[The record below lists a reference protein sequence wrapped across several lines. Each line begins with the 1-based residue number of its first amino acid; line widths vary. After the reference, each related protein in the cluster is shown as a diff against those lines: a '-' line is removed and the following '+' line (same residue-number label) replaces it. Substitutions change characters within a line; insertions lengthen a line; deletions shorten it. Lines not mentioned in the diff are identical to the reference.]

1 MQQQSV
7 HTGKS
12 ISNAASLHKKV
23 SFLIFRGNQ
32 HKNGCSWKFPLFAD
46 PILRSHCTASISM
59 VSQQI
64 RVCFVDI
71 ICCIAESE
79 RPTMGFA
86 DAKCRTCRRIES
98 LQCTHTLRCS
108 RFEARLKFIFNAIVG
123 KRSRVRSP
131 WTNAKV
137 CSFNNNDDEF
147 CTKLNFRQWQSYWN
161 ERKTLIKKMCSLC
174 FETAAAAQTGL
185 LFRKICFVLP
195 PVLHEMQVSAIFRKW
210 RTKENLEKEIS
221 IERLLQQRS
230 RVVAAWLLNVQ

>member
-1 MQQQSV
+1 
-7 HTGKS
+7 
-12 ISNAASLHKKV
+12 
-23 SFLIFRGNQ
+23 
-32 HKNGCSWKFPLFAD
+32 
-46 PILRSHCTASISM
+46 M

-161 ERKTLIKKMCSLC
+161 ERKTLIKKC
-174 FETAAAAQTGL
+174 AV
-185 LFRKICFVLP
+185 FVLKLQP
-195 PVLHEMQVSAIFRKW
+195 QRKPVCC
-210 RTKENLEKEIS
+210 LEKSASSCLRCCTKCKFLRYLENEEQRRIS
-221 IERLLQQRS
+221 RKRFRS
-230 RVVAAWLLNVQ
+230 RDSCSNARESSLLDCWMCNRKFTVSLPSTKWSHVLGRQLT